1 MAPSLLACYVDSLN
15 RIAFLLITVTPFF
28 IHWLYEGH
36 FQYRAR
42 TIAEGFI
49 TAITITENHV

>member
-1 MAPSLLACYVDSLN
+1 MVPLLLACYVDSCN
-15 RIAFLLITVTPFF
+15 RIAFLSITVTRFL

-49 TAITITENHV
+49 AAIPITENHV